1 MCDIDQNGSVL
12 TYKHAHSQP
21 FSIIFS
27 MNEWILF
34 YFWLFS
40 DLSPYTQ
47 NLEYS
52 QNVYALKWHG
62 IWVKI
67 KLFAI
72 SFVASAQPSR
82 ILQMIWLEIFAMNR
96 TQHTTHTT
104 YSIGRI
110 LFNAEWVSERCLCL
124 YEWRKRRWTQQS
136 VIWTRNGN
144 NYVKQWHKLIMR

>member
-1 MCDIDQNGSVL
+1 MCDIDQNGSIL
-12 TYKHAHSQP
+12 TYEHAHSQP
-21 FSIIFS
+21 FTIIFS

-47 NLEYS
+47 NLKYS

-96 TQHTTHTT
+96 TQHTRQTSLGEFFWALNEWASDVYVCVSDVNADELNRAWYEREMATT
-104 YSIGRI
+104 
-110 LFNAEWVSERCLCL
+110 
-124 YEWRKRRWTQQS
+124 
-136 VIWTRNGN
+136 
-144 NYVKQWHKLIMR
+144 M